1 MLEVITN
8 HLGAVQFEI
17 SAGRH
22 RVYSDQPVENGG
34 FDEGMTPP
42 ELMLA
47 SLGAC
52 AGYYA
57 VDYLKRSKV
66 PAEGVRVRTTAEK
79 VQGPPRLDD
88 IHIELPVTLTE
99 AVLGAQIRAPTPKGP
114 VVLTVPKGS
123 NTGNV
128 LRLKGRGVPRRDG
141 HGDEFVTLKVMLPP
155 APDPELEAF
164 LSKWT
169 PGTSYDPRREMLS

>member
-1 MLEVITN
+1 MLEVITK

-17 SAGRH
+17 NARSH

-34 FDEGMTPP
+34 VDEGMTPP

-66 PAEGVRVRTTAEK
+66 PSEGVRVRTTAEK
-79 VQGPPRLDD
+79 VPGRPRLDD
-88 IHIELPVTLTE
+88 IHSELECPGVVEERHQKGLLE
-99 AVLGAQIRAPTPKGP
+99 AVRKCLIHNTLLHTPKIR
-114 VVLTVPKGS
+114 VDLVA
-123 NTGNV
+123 
-128 LRLKGRGVPRRDG
+128 
-141 HGDEFVTLKVMLPP
+141 P
-155 APDPELEAF
+155 AAR
-164 LSKWT
+164 KAA
-169 PGTSYDPRREMLS
+169 